1 MSLFPELDV
10 PPSDRLFFGIFPEAP
25 VAEAIAGRA
34 RDLKGRLNLSGAP
47 LTPDRFHVTL
57 HHIGDYAGLPRGIV
71 AQALEAGAAVAA
83 TSAPFDVTFDKAAS
97 FNNRGNNP
105 FVLQGGEG
113 LADLHAF
120 QKTLGLAMAHA
131 GLGKQVARQFNPHV
145 TLLYDR
151 GLAPETAVEPV
162 SWPVSEF
169 VLIHS
174 LLGQTRHIVLGRW
187 PLRV

>member
-10 PPSDRLFFGIFPEAP
+10 PPSDRLFFGIFPPSP

-34 RDLKGRLNLSGAP
+34 RDLKGGLGLSGAP

-71 AQALEAGAAVAA
+71 AQALEAGEAASSA
-83 TSAPFDVTFDKAAS
+83 APFEATFDQAAS

-113 LADLHAF
+113 LAELHAF
-120 QKTLGLAMAHA
+120 QKALGLAMAHA

-151 GLAPETAVEPV
+151 ALAPETPTAPV
-162 SWPVSEF
+162 SWTVSEF

-174 LLGQTRHIVLGRW
+174 LLGQTRHVVLGRW
-187 PLRV
+187 PLKG

>member
-1 MSLFPELDV
+1 MSLFPELDG
-10 PPSDRLFFGIFPEAP
+10 PPSDRLFFGVFPEPA
-25 VAEAIAGRA
+25 VAGEIAERA
-34 RDLKGRLNLSGAP
+34 RDLKGRLGLSGAP
-47 LTPDRFHVTL
+47 LAPDRFHVTL

-71 AQALEAGAAVAA
+71 AQALEAGGAVADR
-83 TSAPFDVTFDKAAS
+83 TAPFDVAFDKAAS

-120 QKTLGLAMAHA
+120 QKALGLAMAHA

-151 GLAPETAVEPV
+151 AVASETPVEPV
-162 SWPVSEF
+162 SWSVSEF
-169 VLIHS
+169 VLVHS

-187 PLRV
+187 PLKG

>member
-1 MSLFPELDV
+1 MSLFPELDG
-10 PPSDRLFFGIFPEAP
+10 PPSDRLFFGVFPEPA
-25 VAEAIAGRA
+25 VAETIAGRA
-34 RDLKGRLNLSGAP
+34 RDLRGRLGLSGAP
-47 LTPDRFHVTL
+47 LTPERLHVTL

-71 AQALEAGAAVAA
+71 AQALEAGEAASSA
-83 TSAPFDVTFDKAAS
+83 APFGVTFDKAAS

-113 LADLHAF
+113 LLALHDF
-120 QKTLGLAMAHA
+120 QKALGLSMARA

-151 GLAPETAVEPV
+151 ALAPETPVEPV
-162 SWPVSEF
+162 SWGVSEF
-169 VLIHS
+169 LLIHS

-187 PLRV
+187 PLKG

>member
-1 MSLFPELDV
+1 MSLFPELDG

-34 RDLKGRLNLSGAP
+34 RALKASLGLSGAP
-47 LTPDRFHVTL
+47 LTPDRFHITL

-71 AQALEAGAAVAA
+71 TQALEAGETASSA
-83 TSAPFDVTFDKAAS
+83 APFTVRFDKAAS

-113 LADLHAF
+113 LSELNAF
-120 QKTLGLAMAHA
+120 QKALGLSMAHA

-151 GLAPETAVEPV
+151 ALAPDTPVDSV
-162 SWPVSEF
+162 SWTVSEF

-187 PLRV
+187 PLKG

>member
-10 PPSDRLFFGIFPEAP
+10 PPSDRLFFGIFPQAP
-25 VAEAIAGRA
+25 VAEAIAGRT
-34 RDLKGRLNLSGAP
+34 RDLKGRLGLAGAP

-57 HHIGDYAGLPRGIV
+57 HHIGDYAGLPRGVV
-71 AQALEAGAAVAA
+71 AQALEAGEAASTA
-83 TSAPFDVTFDKAAS
+83 APFEVVFDRAAS

-105 FVLQGGEG
+105 FTLQGRDG
-113 LADLHAF
+113 LSSLHGF
-120 QKTLGLAMAHA
+120 QKALGLAMAHA

-151 GLAPETAVEPV
+151 ALAPETPVEPV
-162 SWPVSEF
+162 SWTVGEF

-187 PLRV
+187 PLKG

>member
-1 MSLFPELDV
+1 MSLFPELDG
-10 PPSDRLFFGIFPEAP
+10 PPSDRLFFGIFPEPP
-25 VAEAIAGRA
+25 VAETIAGLA
-34 RDLKGRLNLSGAP
+34 RDLKGRLGLSGAP
-47 LTPDRFHVTL
+47 LTPERFHVTL

-71 AQALEAGAAVAA
+71 AQALEAGEAES
-83 TSAPFDVTFDKAAS
+83 SAPPFEVSFDRAAS

-113 LADLHAF
+113 LSELHAF
-120 QKTLGLAMAHA
+120 QKALGLSMARA

-151 GLAPETAVEPV
+151 ALAPETPVEPV
-162 SWPVSEF
+162 SWTVSEF

-187 PLRV
+187 PLKG

>member
-1 MSLFPELDV
+1 MSLFPELDG
-10 PPSDRLFFGIFPEAP
+10 PPSDRLFFGIFPEAA
-25 VAEAIAGRA
+25 VAETIADQT
-34 RDLKGRLNLSGAP
+34 RDLKGRLDLSGAP
-47 LTPDRFHVTL
+47 LTPERFHVTL

-71 AQALEAGAAVAA
+71 AQALEAGEAASLA
-83 TSAPFDVTFDKAAS
+83 APFEVSFDKAAS

-113 LADLHAF
+113 LAELHAF
-120 QKTLGLAMAHA
+120 QKALGLSMAHA
-131 GLGKQVARQFNPHV
+131 GLGRQVARQFNPHV

-151 GLAPETAVEPV
+151 VLAPDTPVEPV
-162 SWPVSEF
+162 SWRVSEF

-187 PLRV
+187 ALKG